1 MRLSNRNS
9 FILGVTAGY
18 VILASLWILLSDH
31 LLALLVGD
39 AYAASPVAS
48 LKGLAFVAASGVA
61 LVLLLRHVTRG
72 ARPAEPA
79 SAVPTKLRR
88 ESLVIFLA
96 AIALTLSVI
105 GTLAYRSGAEALKQ
119 DQRDALRTV
128 SDLKVSAIK
137 RWLQERRTNVLAF
150 AHDTAAGTVLNSW
163 LIAGAPADSDT
174 LVGALSSLR
183 STYGFTS
190 AQILRADGTV
200 LLSDGQPTLDGAR
213 LRQAIDAA
221 FASGSVATVDLY
233 RPHGVD
239 GIRLGF
245 VAQITT
251 PRRATVLG
259 PILAVVELTPE
270 ESLFPLLESWPT
282 AESGGEALLVR
293 REGSDLVYLNDLK
306 DRPNSALQMR
316 FPLDDPAL
324 PTAKLLLT
332 QVDAVEGTD
341 YRGVEVL
348 AAALPVP
355 GTAWF
360 VFTKVDAADALR
372 SVDRLAAFTA
382 GMTIAAVL
390 FAVAIGGLVWQR
402 QRLQAAMIEVQQ
414 RQETAAA
421 QLRFEATFDQAE
433 TALAHFGLDG
443 RLLRFNE
450 RFCICLGLGR
460 GALSD
465 AYLAEIT
472 EPRYREEDSAALA
485 RLLDG
490 EIQSHHVERRIHRP
504 DGSAFWV
511 DLTLS
516 LVRARTGAPQ
526 FIVLAMNDIS
536 ERRRAEERQRQAA
549 AVFSHTQEGVVVTD
563 AAGTILNVNP
573 AVCAITG
580 YDEAELR
587 GSNMRLMQSGRHDAA
602 FYKDLWHKVSTA
614 GFWQGEIWNRRKGGE
629 VYPELL
635 TISTVRNDAGEVI
648 NYVGTFSDITNI
660 KRSQDELHK
669 LAHHDPLTGLP
680 NRLLLLSR
688 LEHAL
693 ERSRRHGET
702 GAVLFL
708 DLDRFKNVND
718 SLGHPAGDELLIHVA
733 QRLRAR
739 LRDSDTL
746 ARLGGDEFVVVLEG
760 IDSPEHAAAVA
771 QNLIERLAESFEL
784 DGGHVVYIGTS
795 IGISLFPSDAA
806 VASKLIQQADTALYE
821 AKEHGK
827 GTYRFY
833 RAALTE
839 AANARLALEAR
850 LRRGLEREE
859 MVVYYQP
866 LIAVDDRRLIGVE
879 ALLRWRDPEAGLI
892 PPDRFIPL
900 AEETGLIVPLGD
912 WVLRAACRQCK
923 AWRDRGVAIEVIA
936 VNLSPRQFQLP
947 DIAERVGA
955 VLQETGLPPQC
966 LEVEIT
972 EGALMERPEATLEKL
987 SALKALGI
995 RLAIDDFGT
1004 GYSSLAYLKQ
1014 FPIDK
1019 LKVDKSFVTDI
1030 PNDPADIAITTAII
1044 GLAKHLNLEVLAEGV
1059 ETAEQFAFL
1068 DQKGCD
1074 TVQGFLFSRPLPAD
1088 DLFQTLGRNGAVH
1101 FDKPK
1106 HQAGAA

>member
-18 VILASLWILLSDH
+18 AILASLWILLSDH

-39 AYAASPVAS
+39 ANAASPLAS
-48 LKGLAFVAASGVA
+48 LKGLGFVAATAVGLA
-61 LVLLLRHVTRG
+61 LLLRHVTRG
-72 ARPAEPA
+72 ATPAEQLT
-79 SAVPTKLRR
+79 AVPTKLRR
-88 ESLVIFLA
+88 ESLAIALA
-96 AIALTLSVI
+96 AIALTLAVI
-105 GTLAYRSGAEALKQ
+105 GTLAYRSGAESMKH

-128 SDLKVSAIK
+128 SELKVSAIK
-137 RWLQERRTNVLAF
+137 RWLLERRTNVLAF

-163 LIAGAPADSDT
+163 LVAGAPADSDI
-174 LVGALSSLR
+174 LVGALASLR
-183 STYGFTS
+183 HTYGFTS

-200 LLSDGQPTLDGAR
+200 LLGDGEPSLEGDR

-233 RPHGVD
+233 RPD
-239 GIRLGF
+239 RAAGIRLGF

-251 PRRATVLG
+251 PRRAAALG
-259 PILAVVELTPE
+259 PILVAVELRPD

-282 AESGGEALLVR
+282 AQSGGEVLLVR
-293 REGSDLVYLNDLK
+293 REGSDLVYLNDLEG
-306 DRPNSALQMR
+306 RPDSALRMR
-316 FPLDDPAL
+316 MPLDDPAL
-324 PTAKLLLT
+324 PTAKLLLAEAD
-332 QVDAVEGTD
+332 VVEGTD
-341 YRGVEVL
+341 YRGVAVL
-348 AAALPVP
+348 ASVLPVP
-355 GTAWF
+355 GTTWF
-360 VFTKVDAADALR
+360 VLTKVDAAHALQ
-372 SVDRLAAFTA
+372 SVNRLAAFTA

-390 FAVAIGGLVWQR
+390 FAAAISGLVWQR

-421 QLRFEATFDQAE
+421 QLRFEATFDQSE
-433 TALAHFGLDG
+433 IALAHFGLDG
-443 RLLRFNE
+443 RLQRFNE
-450 RFCICLGLGR
+450 RFCICLGLDR
-460 GALSD
+460 SALANAS
-465 AYLAEIT
+465 LTGIT
-472 EPRYREEDSAALA
+472 EPRYHEDNAAALA
-485 RLLDG
+485 RLMSG
-490 EIQSHHVERRIHRP
+490 EIQSHHVERRIQRA
-504 DGSAFWV
+504 DGTALWV
-511 DLTLS
+511 DFTLS
-516 LVRARTGAPQ
+516 LVRARGGAPQ
-526 FIVLAMNDIS
+526 FIVLAMRDIS
-536 ERRRAEERQRQAA
+536 ERRRAEESRRQAA
-549 AVFSHTQEGVVVTD
+549 AVFSSTQEGVVVTD

-573 AVCAITG
+573 AVCEITG
-580 YDEAELR
+580 YEEAELC
-587 GSNMRLMQSGRHDAA
+587 GSNMRILQSGRHDAA
-602 FYKDLWHKVSTA
+602 FYKELWQAVATA

-629 VYPELL
+629 IYPELL
-635 TISTVRNDAGEVI
+635 TISTVRNEAGEVV

-660 KRSQDELHK
+660 KRSQEELHK

-680 NRLLLLSR
+680 NRLLLHSR

-693 ERSRRHGET
+693 ERSRRHGEI

-760 IDSPEHAAAVA
+760 VGTPERAAAVA
-771 QNLIERLAESFEL
+771 QTLIERLAESFEL

-795 IGISLFPSDAA
+795 IGISLFPADAT
-806 VASKLIQQADTALYE
+806 VASKLIQEADTALYE

-833 RAALTE
+833 RSALTE
-839 AANARLALEAR
+839 AANARLALEAK

-866 LIAVDDRRLIGVE
+866 LVAIEGRRLIGAE
-879 ALLRWRDPEAGLI
+879 ALLRWQDPDAGLV

-912 WVLRAACRQCK
+912 WVLRAACRQLK
-923 AWRDRGVAIEVIA
+923 AWRDAGVAIEVIA
-936 VNLSPRQFQLP
+936 VNLSPRQFLLP

-955 VLQETGLPPQC
+955 VLLETGLPPHC

-972 EGALMERPEATLEKL
+972 EGALMERPESTLEKL

-1030 PNDPADIAITTAII
+1030 PNNPADIAITTAII
-1044 GLAKHLNLEVLAEGV
+1044 GLAKHLDLEVLAEGV
-1059 ETAEQFAFL
+1059 ETPEQFAFL

-1074 TVQGFLFSRPLPAD
+1074 TVQGFLFSRPLPAQ
-1088 DLFQTLGRNGAVH
+1088 DLFQTLGRDGAVH
-1101 FDKPK
+1101 FNFPAPR
-1106 HQAGAA
+1106 AGAA